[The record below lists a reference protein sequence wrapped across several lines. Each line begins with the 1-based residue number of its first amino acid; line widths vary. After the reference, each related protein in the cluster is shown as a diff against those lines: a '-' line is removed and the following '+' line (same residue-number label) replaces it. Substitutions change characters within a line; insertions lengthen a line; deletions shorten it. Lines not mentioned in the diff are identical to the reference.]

1 RDGQQEAG
9 AVTGSVVGCH
19 RTPMPDTVE
28 TVERSLDDLAAW
40 TAVGVGHKPDAAGI
54 MLESRIVQ
62 ARVFAVQIPPRACF
76 RGKRK
81 QDAMTC
87 VLSENLLYRRARR
100 TSRLRIIAPKTMAP
114 NSCGT
119 YEEQYRPREPD
130 PKFGASAGRPSPY
143 RICYRACS
151 WLPSRTPTPREDWP
165 AGSLAPSLSFSWWD
179 SSTGSS
185 GAWGRGPFRTGWP
198 LPAGG
203 S

>member
-1 RDGQQEAG
+1 MTAGILDQPAGCRPLVVPSRPWKVRHEEHGHAEGGRSDQLRTLQTCGEQSTRDGQQEAG

-81 QDAMTC
+81 QDAVTC
-87 VLSENLLYRRARR
+87 VLSENLL
-100 TSRLRIIAPKTMAP
+100 
-114 NSCGT
+114 
-119 YEEQYRPREPD
+119 
-130 PKFGASAGRPSPY
+130 
-143 RICYRACS
+143 
-151 WLPSRTPTPREDWP
+151 
-165 AGSLAPSLSFSWWD
+165 
-179 SSTGSS
+179 
-185 GAWGRGPFRTGWP
+185 
-198 LPAGG
+198 
-203 S
+203 